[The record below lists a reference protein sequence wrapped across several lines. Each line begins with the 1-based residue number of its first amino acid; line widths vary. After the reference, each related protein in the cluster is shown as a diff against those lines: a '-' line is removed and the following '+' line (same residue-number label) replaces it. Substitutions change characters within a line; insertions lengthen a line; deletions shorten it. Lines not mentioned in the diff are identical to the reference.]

1 MTVLTLTLT
10 FAVGESLSNN
20 YGVPESPAEGR
31 VDSKATF
38 RPPWGVSLLDFEVA
52 PSEVGLGYW
61 RLVHPEGT

>member
-31 VDSKATF
+31 VDGKATF
-38 RPPWGVSLLDFEVA
+38 RPLWGVSLLDFEVA
-52 PSEVGLGYW
+52 PSAVGLGYW
-61 RLVHPEGT
+61 WLVHPEGS